1 MILIANSEAYPGIA
15 ETARQLQAGEDGLI
29 ASIEGIRL
37 VESDPRVRTVG
48 YGSWPNVLG
57 KWSLMPRL
65 WMAIAFVLA
74 RLVHSKALCI
84 LSMLPIAL

>member
-37 VESDPRVRTVG
+37 VESD
-48 YGSWPNVLG
+48 
-57 KWSLMPRL
+57 
-65 WMAIAFVLA
+65 FVLA